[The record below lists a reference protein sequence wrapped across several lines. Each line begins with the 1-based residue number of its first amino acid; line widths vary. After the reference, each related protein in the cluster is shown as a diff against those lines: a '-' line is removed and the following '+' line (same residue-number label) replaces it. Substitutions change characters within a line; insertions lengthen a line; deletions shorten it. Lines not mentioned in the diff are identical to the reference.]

1 MSNLSTSL
9 REGTQQSHTA
19 AENTAFM
26 KCLMKGIVER
36 EPLRKLFADL
46 YFVYDALETALRHN
60 LDHPSV
66 GAIYFSEL
74 NRAESLAD
82 DLAFYY
88 AHILHQYISTDFHQS
103 QNMRKRACNNIDEN
117 SEYHSPVRPINTL
130 HVDRADAQSLS
141 ET

>member
-46 YFVYDALETALRHN
+46 
-60 LDHPSV
+60 
-66 GAIYFSEL
+66 
-74 NRAESLAD
+74 
-82 DLAFYY
+82 
-88 AHILHQYISTDFHQS
+88 
-103 QNMRKRACNNIDEN
+103 
-117 SEYHSPVRPINTL
+117 
-130 HVDRADAQSLS
+130 
-141 ET
+141 